1 MGSVGSLSWVNAIGR
16 KKCRSLFWR
25 MRAALKKAMKN
36 SGKQRRFT
44 FQYDPSSYALNFDD
58 GLWKYGE
65 GGACALRRPSELQEH
80 PDINNTLWVCVLLVK
95 SEGCGIV

>member
-1 MGSVGSLSWVNAIGR
+1 MNMGFVGSLSWVNAFGR

-36 SGKQRRFT
+36 SGKQRRFR

-58 GLWKYGE
+58 GCWKLGE
-65 GGACALRRPSELQEH
+65 GGACALRPAKPQACS
-80 PDINNTLWVCVLLVK
+80 DINNTLWVCVLLVN
-95 SEGCGIV
+95 SE